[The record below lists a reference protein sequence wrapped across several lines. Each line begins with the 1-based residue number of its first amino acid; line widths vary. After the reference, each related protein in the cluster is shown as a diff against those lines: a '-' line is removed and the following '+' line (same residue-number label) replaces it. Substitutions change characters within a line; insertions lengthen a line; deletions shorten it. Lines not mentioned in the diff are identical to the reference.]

1 MTIDRITRI
10 REFCVGNAERNG
22 QKVFEIIRD
31 SKDVD
36 GGLNFEEE
44 IEQYKIG
51 PDGWI
56 CESRID
62 KTIQPE
68 TGSTITR
75 HRNERTY
82 AVQDNNVLEILE
94 TNPETLQQFLAFER
108 TMVEQRNIH

>member
-62 KTIQPE
+62 KTIQLE

-94 TNPETLQQFLAFER
+94 TNPEALQQFLAFER